1 MTLERDFHML
11 GGTGE
16 SSYAANS
23 TLQKKIASGAMF
35 LVEEAVELLVSA
47 IPSSKTSL
55 VLADLGCATGANTF
69 VMLSAVMEVISTTCT
84 KLGQPIPEIQL
95 LLNDLP
101 GNDFNAL
108 LGPVLSSYKKK
119 INKSMSESGIPFY
132 TAAAPGSFYE
142 RLFLKR
148 SVHFIYS
155 SACLHWLSQV
165 PLGLNSTTE
174 GPINKGSFWIS
185 KKSPPNVS
193 NMYLE
198 QFQRD
203 FSSFLKFRNEELHSE
218 GHMVLIIP
226 GRLSADPS
234 TEESAVWISW
244 YEEGLQDL
252 VSEGIV
258 KASDVDSF
266 NIPLY
271 FPSMAEVKSIINM
284 EGSFEVIKEDVY
296 EILYSDC
303 LDAIPADTDK
313 IWEKIIN
320 ISRAVLEPLLIS
332 HFGNFI
338 IEPLFSSTLPKIYAK
353 KFFKEKYKSANL
365 AISLKTK

>member
-108 LGPVLSSYKKK
+108 LGPVLSSYKQK

-193 NMYLE
+193 KMYLE

-203 FSSFLKFRNEELHSE
+203 FSSFLKFRHEELHSE

-266 NIPLY
+266 NILY
-271 FPSMAEVKSIINM
+271 IFHQ
-284 EGSFEVIKEDVY
+284 
-296 EILYSDC
+296 
-303 LDAIPADTDK
+303 
-313 IWEKIIN
+313 W
-320 ISRAVLEPLLIS
+320 RR
-332 HFGNFI
+332 
-338 IEPLFSSTLPKIYAK
+338 
-353 KFFKEKYKSANL
+353 
-365 AISLKTK
+365 

>member
-132 TAAAPGSFYE
+132 TAAAPGSFYGCVWM
-142 RLFLKR
+142 R
-148 SVHFIYS
+148 
-155 SACLHWLSQV
+155 
-165 PLGLNSTTE
+165 
-174 GPINKGSFWIS
+174 
-185 KKSPPNVS
+185 
-193 NMYLE
+193 
-198 QFQRD
+198 
-203 FSSFLKFRNEELHSE
+203 EE
-218 GHMVLIIP
+218 
-226 GRLSADPS
+226 
-234 TEESAVWISW
+234 EE
-244 YEEGLQDL
+244 EEGR
-252 VSEGIV
+252 
-258 KASDVDSF
+258 
-266 NIPLY
+266 
-271 FPSMAEVKSIINM
+271 
-284 EGSFEVIKEDVY
+284 
-296 EILYSDC
+296 
-303 LDAIPADTDK
+303 
-313 IWEKIIN
+313 WE
-320 ISRAVLEPLLIS
+320 E
-332 HFGNFI
+332 
-338 IEPLFSSTLPKIYAK
+338 K
-353 KFFKEKYKSANL
+353 KL
-365 AISLKTK
+365 